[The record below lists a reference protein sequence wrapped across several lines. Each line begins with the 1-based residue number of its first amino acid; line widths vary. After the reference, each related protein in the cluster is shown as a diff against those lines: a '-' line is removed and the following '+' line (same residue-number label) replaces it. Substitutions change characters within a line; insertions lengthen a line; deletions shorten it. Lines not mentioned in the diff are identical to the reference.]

1 MKTKLHVNLGLMGLV
16 FSLFFTAAVAAQDH
30 VVVAPGNTQG
40 WSDSSSTAGGSVD
53 FVTDEDAPRGVG
65 ALELS
70 TDSTTTA
77 KANYMLLME
86 PVAFADLTD
95 LSYYN
100 KTVSASF
107 AQGAASYQL
116 TVCLEGYDADTES
129 CTGFTTLVFEPYW
142 NTAQGPVVFGEW
154 QEWDVD
160 EGLFWSTR
168 TYTGA
173 GTCSVV
179 AGAGGPPVY
188 TLDALTASCPDAE
201 VVAIAVNVGSNNPDY
216 VTRVDLVQFN
226 DTIYDFEPYIVPT
239 EMGQCKGMGWRHVR
253 MPDGTPFRNQGL
265 CVAYVVTNH
274 PPGERRG
281 QQ

>member
-116 TVCLEGYDADTES
+116 TVCLEGYDA
-129 CTGFTTLVFEPYW
+129 TLRPAPASPRSFSNRIGTQPRAPSSLVNGRSGTSTKACFGQPERTPER
-142 NTAQGPVVFGEW
+142 GPAPSLPVP
-154 QEWDVD
+154 
-160 EGLFWSTR
+160 EG
-168 TYTGA
+168 
-173 GTCSVV
+173 
-179 AGAGGPPVY
+179 
-188 TLDALTASCPDAE
+188 
-201 VVAIAVNVGSNNPDY
+201 
-216 VTRVDLVQFN
+216 
-226 DTIYDFEPYIVPT
+226 
-239 EMGQCKGMGWRHVR
+239 
-253 MPDGTPFRNQGL
+253 
-265 CVAYVVTNH
+265 
-274 PPGERRG
+274 RRSIPSMH
-281 QQ
+281 